1 MFDNPCGLGFTKVTA
16 LLDVVKEIS
25 SFTEL
30 QNQHILASVIE
41 DFIKFDQ
48 IWVIKLKRTKNFC
61 YQLTTVSLV
70 RNDHTRFDNLSC
82 PHQSSILVLYF
93 IHRAIGTS
101 SNLPDKY
108 VVFEIIFLLDFD
120 KIVPINSYLTVV
132 EGFLLHLDDLF

>member
-1 MFDNPCGLGFTKVTA
+1 MTENRSLKWNIRN
-16 LLDVVKEIS
+16 VVKEIS

-70 RNDHTRFDNLSC
+70 RNDHTGFDNLSC

-93 IHRAIGTS
+93 IHRAIGTP